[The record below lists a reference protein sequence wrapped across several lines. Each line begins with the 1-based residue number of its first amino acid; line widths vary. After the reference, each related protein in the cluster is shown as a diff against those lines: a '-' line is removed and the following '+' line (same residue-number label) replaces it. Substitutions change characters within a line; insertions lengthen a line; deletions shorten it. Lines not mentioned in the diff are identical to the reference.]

1 MPVQLSFLPQLF
13 ACDGY
18 FNVARHGEARYVV
31 KTVFWPNGRSGNRVE
46 YSPRF
51 LCEECMKE
59 LSRRRKENDILDRV
73 NDFEVIDLYED
84 ESK

>member
-1 MPVQLSFLPQLF
+1 MPVQLSPLPQLF
-13 ACDGY
+13 ACDGD

-51 LCEECMKE
+51 LCEACMKE
-59 LSRRRKENDILDRV
+59 LSRRREENGILDDS
-73 NDFEVIDLYED
+73 NDFEIKKYRI
-84 ESK
+84 